1 MAVSLGS
8 MTTLDG
14 ARILVFGAG
23 GGLGSPIVALLA
35 QAGARLTV
43 SGRSLESS
51 EHHRVNADLTLPD
64 SARSVI
70 AEAVD
75 HHGGLDGIVIAAGVV
90 AFGPVAEVDDDTV
103 DELLLLNYLAPLR
116 VVREAL
122 TTLQP
127 GGFVVNIS
135 AVVADK
141 PMPNMGAY
149 SASKAAVSALLK
161 SVRTEARKSKIRIV
175 DVRPPHTE
183 TGLASRPIAGLPPK
197 LPQGLTPEAAAARIV
212 AAIGDDETDVGAEQF
227 S

>member
-1 MAVSLGS
+1 MN
-8 MTTLDG
+8 LDG
-14 ARILVFGAG
+14 ARILVFGAS
-23 GGLGSPIVALLA
+23 GGLGGPIVEQLA

-43 SGRSLESS
+43 SGRSLESA
-51 EHHRVNADLTLPD
+51 EQHMVNADLTLPD
-64 SARSVI
+64 SARSVV
-70 AEAVD
+70 AEAVE

-90 AFGPVAEVDDDTV
+90 AFGSVTEVDDDTV

-116 VVREAL
+116 IMREAL
-122 TTLQP
+122 TTLDQ
-127 GGFVVNIS
+127 GGFVLNIS

-149 SASKAAVSALLK
+149 SASKAAASALLK

-183 TGLASRPIAGLPPK
+183 TGLATRPIAGQAPK
-197 LPQGLTPEAAAARIV
+197 LPQGLTPESVAARIV
-212 AAIGDDETDVGAEQF
+212 AAITDDETDVGADQF

>member
-1 MAVSLGS
+1 

-14 ARILVFGAG
+14 ARILVFGAS
-23 GGLGSPIVALLA
+23 GGLGGPVVEQLA
-35 QAGARLTV
+35 KAGARLTV
-43 SGRSLESS
+43 SGRSIESD
-51 EHHRVNADLTLPD
+51 HHSVNADLTLPD

-70 AEAVD
+70 AEAVE

-90 AFGPVAEVDDDTV
+90 AFGPVTEVDDDTV

-116 VVREAL
+116 VLREAL
-122 TTLQP
+122 TTLDQ
-127 GGFVVNIS
+127 GGFVLNIS

-183 TGLASRPIAGLPPK
+183 TGLATRPIAGQAPK
-197 LPQGLTPEAAAARIV
+197 LPQGLTPEAVAARIV
-212 AAIGDDETDVGAEQF
+212 AAITDDETDVGADQF
-227 S
+227 A

>member
-1 MAVSLGS
+1 

-14 ARILVFGAG
+14 ARILVFGAS
-23 GGLGSPIVALLA
+23 GGLGGPVVEQLVK
-35 QAGARLTV
+35 AGARLTV
-43 SGRSLESS
+43 SGRSVES
-51 EHHRVNADLTLPD
+51 EHHSVNADLTLPD

-70 AEAVD
+70 AEAVE

-90 AFGPVAEVDDDTV
+90 AFGPVTEVDDDTV

-116 VVREAL
+116 VLREAL
-122 TTLQP
+122 TTLGQ
-127 GGFVVNIS
+127 GGFVLNIS

-149 SASKAAVSALLK
+149 SASKAAVTALLK

-183 TGLASRPIAGLPPK
+183 TGLATRPIAGQAPK
-197 LPQGLTPEAAAARIV
+197 LPQGLTPEAVAARIV
-212 AAIGDDETDVGAEQF
+212 AAIVDDETDVGADQF

>member
-1 MAVSLGS
+1 MN
-8 MTTLDG
+8 LDG
-14 ARILVFGAG
+14 ARILVFGAS
-23 GGLGSPIVALLA
+23 GGLGGPIVEQLA
-35 QAGARLTV
+35 EAGARLTI

-51 EHHRVNADLTLPD
+51 EQHTVNADLTLPD
-64 SARSVI
+64 SARSVV
-70 AEAVD
+70 AEAVE

-90 AFGPVAEVDDDTV
+90 AFGPVTEVDDDTV

-116 VVREAL
+116 IMRQAL
-122 TTLQP
+122 TTVDQ
-127 GGFVVNIS
+127 GGFVLNIS

-149 SASKAAVSALLK
+149 SASKAAASALVK

-183 TGLASRPIAGLPPK
+183 TGLATRPIAGQAPK
-197 LPQGLTPEAAAARIV
+197 LPQGLTPEVVAARIL
-212 AAIGDDETDVGAEQF
+212 AAIVDDETDVGADQF

>member
-1 MAVSLGS
+1 

-14 ARILVFGAG
+14 ARILVFGAS
-23 GGLGSPIVALLA
+23 GGLGGPIVEQLA

-43 SGRSLESS
+43 SGRSIESD
-51 EHHRVNADLTLPD
+51 HHTVDADLTLPD
-64 SARSVI
+64 SARSVV
-70 AEAVD
+70 AEAVE

-90 AFGPVAEVDDDTV
+90 AFGPVTDVDDDTV

-116 VVREAL
+116 VLREAL
-122 TTLQP
+122 TTLDQ
-127 GGFVVNIS
+127 GGFVLNIS

-149 SASKAAVSALLK
+149 SATKAAVSALLK

-183 TGLASRPIAGLPPK
+183 TGLATRPIAGQAPK
-197 LPQGLTPEAAAARIV
+197 LPQGLTPDAVATRIV
-212 AAIGDDETDVGAEQF
+212 AAIVDDETDVGADQF

>member
-1 MAVSLGS
+1 MN
-8 MTTLDG
+8 LDG
-14 ARILVFGAG
+14 ARILVFGAS
-23 GGLGSPIVALLA
+23 GGLGGPIVEQLA

-43 SGRSLESS
+43 SGRSLESV
-51 EHHRVNADLTLPD
+51 EHHTVNADLTLPD
-64 SARSVI
+64 SGRSVV

-90 AFGPVAEVDDDTV
+90 AFGSVTEVDDDTV

-116 VVREAL
+116 IMREAL
-122 TTLQP
+122 TTLDQ
-127 GGFVVNIS
+127 GGFVLNIS

-149 SASKAAVSALLK
+149 SASKAAASALVK

-183 TGLASRPIAGLPPK
+183 TGLATRPIAGQAPK
-197 LPQGLTPEAAAARIV
+197 LPQGLTPEAVSARIV
-212 AAIGDDETDVGAEQF
+212 AAIVDDETDVGADQF

>member
-1 MAVSLGS
+1 MAVSLES

-14 ARILVFGAG
+14 ARILVFGAS
-23 GGLGSPIVALLA
+23 GGLGGPIVEQLA

-43 SGRSLESS
+43 SGRSIESD
-51 EHHRVNADLTLPD
+51 HHTVDADLTLPD
-64 SARSVI
+64 SARSVV
-70 AEAVD
+70 AEAVE

-90 AFGPVAEVDDDTV
+90 AFGPVTEVDDDTV

-116 VVREAL
+116 VLREAL
-122 TTLQP
+122 TTLDQ
-127 GGFVVNIS
+127 GGFVLNIS

-149 SASKAAVSALLK
+149 SATKAAVSALLK

-183 TGLASRPIAGLPPK
+183 TGLATRPIAGQAPK
-197 LPQGLTPEAAAARIV
+197 LPQGLTPDAVAARIV
-212 AAIGDDETDVGAEQF
+212 AAIVDDETDVGADQF

>member
-1 MAVSLGS
+1 MN
-8 MTTLDG
+8 LDG
-14 ARILVFGAG
+14 ARILVFGAS
-23 GGLGSPIVALLA
+23 GGLGGPIVEQLA

-43 SGRSLESS
+43 SGRSLESA
-51 EHHRVNADLTLPD
+51 EHHTVNADLTLPD
-64 SARSVI
+64 SARSVV
-70 AEAVD
+70 AEAVE

-90 AFGPVAEVDDDTV
+90 AFGSVAEVDDDTV

-116 VVREAL
+116 IMREAL
-122 TTLQP
+122 TTLDQ
-127 GGFVVNIS
+127 GGFVLNIS

-149 SASKAAVSALLK
+149 SASKAAASALLK

-183 TGLASRPIAGLPPK
+183 TGLATRPIAGQAPK
-197 LPQGLTPEAAAARIV
+197 LPQGLTPEAVAARIV
-212 AAIGDDETDVGAEQF
+212 AAITDDETDVGADQF

>member
-1 MAVSLGS
+1 MN
-8 MTTLDG
+8 LDG
-14 ARILVFGAG
+14 ARILVFGAS
-23 GGLGSPIVALLA
+23 GGLGGPIVEQLA
-35 QAGARLTV
+35 EAGARLTI
-43 SGRSLESS
+43 SGRSLESA
-51 EHHRVNADLTLPD
+51 EHHTVNADLTLPD

-70 AEAVD
+70 AQAVD

-90 AFGPVAEVDDDTV
+90 AFGSVTEVDDDTV

-116 VVREAL
+116 IMREAL
-122 TTLQP
+122 TTLDQ
-127 GGFVVNIS
+127 GGFVLNIS

-149 SASKAAVSALLK
+149 SASKAAASALLK

-183 TGLASRPIAGLPPK
+183 TGLATRPIAGQAPK
-197 LPQGLTPEAAAARIV
+197 LPQGLTPEAVAARIV
-212 AAIGDDETDVGAEQF
+212 AAITDDETDVGADQF

>member
-1 MAVSLGS
+1 

-14 ARILVFGAG
+14 ARILVFGAS
-23 GGLGSPIVALLA
+23 GGLGGPVVEQLA
-35 QAGARLTV
+35 KAGARLTV
-43 SGRSLESS
+43 SGRSIES
-51 EHHRVNADLTLPD
+51 EHHSVNADLTLPD

-70 AEAVD
+70 AEAVE

-90 AFGPVAEVDDDTV
+90 AFGPVTEVDDDTV

-116 VVREAL
+116 VLREAL
-122 TTLQP
+122 TTLGQ
-127 GGFVVNIS
+127 GGFVLNVS

-149 SASKAAVSALLK
+149 SASKAAVTALLK

-183 TGLASRPIAGLPPK
+183 TGLATRPIAGQAPK
-197 LPQGLTPEAAAARIV
+197 LPQGLTPEAVAARIV
-212 AAIGDDETDVGAEQF
+212 AAIVDDETDVGADQF

>member
-1 MAVSLGS
+1 

-14 ARILVFGAG
+14 ARILVFGAS
-23 GGLGSPIVALLA
+23 GGLGGPIVEQLA
-35 QAGARLTV
+35 KAGARLTV
-43 SGRSLESS
+43 SGRSIESD
-51 EHHRVNADLTLPD
+51 HHTVNADLTLPD
-64 SARSVI
+64 SARSVV
-70 AEAVD
+70 AEAVE

-90 AFGPVAEVDDDTV
+90 AFGPVTDVDDDTV

-116 VVREAL
+116 VLREAL
-122 TTLQP
+122 TNLDQ
-127 GGFVVNIS
+127 GGFVLNIS

-149 SASKAAVSALLK
+149 SASKAAVTALLK

-183 TGLASRPIAGLPPK
+183 TGLATRPIAGQAPK
-197 LPQGLTPEAAAARIV
+197 LPQGLTPDAVAARIV
-212 AAIGDDETDVGAEQF
+212 AAITDDETDVGADQF

>member
-1 MAVSLGS
+1 MN
-8 MTTLDG
+8 LDG
-14 ARILVFGAG
+14 ARILVFGAS
-23 GGLGSPIVALLA
+23 GGLGGPIVEQLA
-35 QAGARLTV
+35 QAGARLTI

-51 EHHRVNADLTLPD
+51 EHHTVNADLTLPD
-64 SARSVI
+64 SARSVV
-70 AEAVD
+70 AEAVE

-90 AFGPVAEVDDDTV
+90 AFGSVAEVDDDTV

-116 VVREAL
+116 IMREAL
-122 TTLQP
+122 TTLDQ
-127 GGFVVNIS
+127 GGFVLNIS

-149 SASKAAVSALLK
+149 SASKAAASALLK

-183 TGLASRPIAGLPPK
+183 TGLATRPIAGQAPK
-197 LPQGLTPEAAAARIV
+197 LPQGLTPEAVAARVV
-212 AAIGDDETDVGAEQF
+212 AAITDDETDVGADQF

>member
-1 MAVSLGS
+1 
-8 MTTLDG
+8 MTSLDG
-14 ARILVFGAG
+14 ARILVFGAS
-23 GGLGSPIVALLA
+23 GGLGSPIVDQLA
-35 QAGARLTV
+35 EAGARLTV

-51 EHHRVNADLTLPD
+51 DHHVVNADLTLPD

-70 AEAVD
+70 AEAVE

-90 AFGPVAEVDDDTV
+90 AFGPVTEVDDDTV

-116 VVREAL
+116 IMREAL
-122 TTLQP
+122 TTLDQ
-127 GGFVVNIS
+127 GGFVLNIS

-183 TGLASRPIAGLPPK
+183 TGLATRPIAGQAPK
-197 LPQGLTPEAAAARIV
+197 LPQGLTPESVAARIV
-212 AAIGDDETDVGAEQF
+212 AAITDDETDVGADQF

>member
-1 MAVSLGS
+1 

-14 ARILVFGAG
+14 ARILVFGAS
-23 GGLGSPIVALLA
+23 GGLGGPLVEQLA
-35 QAGARLTV
+35 KAGARLTV
-43 SGRSLESS
+43 SGRSIESD
-51 EHHRVNADLTLPD
+51 HHTVNADLTLPD
-64 SARSVI
+64 SARSVV
-70 AEAVD
+70 AEAVE

-90 AFGPVAEVDDDTV
+90 AFGPVTDVDDDTV

-116 VVREAL
+116 VLREAL
-122 TTLQP
+122 TTLDQ
-127 GGFVVNIS
+127 GGFVLNIS

-149 SASKAAVSALLK
+149 SASKAAVTALLK

-183 TGLASRPIAGLPPK
+183 TGLATRPIAGQAPK
-197 LPQGLTPEAAAARIV
+197 LPQGLTPEAVAARIV
-212 AAIGDDETDVGAEQF
+212 AAIVDDETDVGADQF

>member
-1 MAVSLGS
+1 

-14 ARILVFGAG
+14 ARILVFGAS
-23 GGLGSPIVALLA
+23 GGLGGPVVEQLA
-35 QAGARLTV
+35 KAGARLTV
-43 SGRSLESS
+43 SGRSIESD
-51 EHHRVNADLTLPD
+51 HHTVNADLTLPD
-64 SARSVI
+64 SARSVV
-70 AEAVD
+70 AEAAE

-90 AFGPVAEVDDDTV
+90 AFGPVTDVDDDTV

-116 VVREAL
+116 VLREAL
-122 TTLQP
+122 TTLDQ
-127 GGFVVNIS
+127 GGFVLNIS

-183 TGLASRPIAGLPPK
+183 TGLATRPIAGQAPK
-197 LPQGLTPEAAAARIV
+197 LPQGLTPDAVAARIV
-212 AAIGDDETDVGAEQF
+212 AAITDDETDVGADQF

>member
-1 MAVSLGS
+1 

-14 ARILVFGAG
+14 ARILVFGAS
-23 GGLGSPIVALLA
+23 GGLGGPVVEQLA
-35 QAGARLTV
+35 KAGARLTV
-43 SGRSLESS
+43 SGRSIES
-51 EHHRVNADLTLPD
+51 EHHSVNADLTLPD

-70 AEAVD
+70 AEAVE

-90 AFGPVAEVDDDTV
+90 AFGPVTEVDDDTV

-116 VVREAL
+116 VLREAL
-122 TTLQP
+122 TTLGQ
-127 GGFVVNIS
+127 GGFVLNIS

-149 SASKAAVSALLK
+149 SASKAAVTALLK

-183 TGLASRPIAGLPPK
+183 TGLATRPIAGQAPK
-197 LPQGLTPEAAAARIV
+197 LTQGLTPEAVAARIV
-212 AAIGDDETDVGAEQF
+212 AAIVDDETDVGADQF

>member
-1 MAVSLGS
+1 

-14 ARILVFGAG
+14 ARILVFGAS
-23 GGLGSPIVALLA
+23 GGLGGPIVEQLA
-35 QAGARLTV
+35 KAGARLTV

-51 EHHRVNADLTLPD
+51 EHHTVNADLTLPD
-64 SARSVI
+64 SAKAAV
-70 AEAVD
+70 AEAVE

-116 VVREAL
+116 VLREAL

-149 SASKAAVSALLK
+149 SASKAAASALLK

-183 TGLASRPIAGLPPK
+183 TGLATRPIAGQAPK
-197 LPQGLTPEAAAARIV
+197 LPQGLTPESVAARIV
-212 AAIGDDETDVGAEQF
+212 AAIADDETDVGADQF

>member
-1 MAVSLGS
+1 MN
-8 MTTLDG
+8 LDG
-14 ARILVFGAG
+14 ARILVFGAS
-23 GGLGSPIVALLA
+23 GGLGGPIVEQLA
-35 QAGARLTV
+35 QAGARLTI
-43 SGRSLESS
+43 SGRSPESS
-51 EHHRVNADLTLPD
+51 EQHTVNADLTLPD
-64 SARSVI
+64 SARSVV

-90 AFGPVAEVDDDTV
+90 AFGSVTEVDDDTV

-116 VVREAL
+116 IMREAL
-122 TTLQP
+122 TTLDQ
-127 GGFVVNIS
+127 GGFVLNIS

-149 SASKAAVSALLK
+149 SASKAAASALVK

-183 TGLASRPIAGLPPK
+183 TGLATRPIAGQAPK
-197 LPQGLTPEAAAARIV
+197 LPQGLTPEAVAARIV
-212 AAIGDDETDVGAEQF
+212 AAITDDETDVGADQF

>member
-1 MAVSLGS
+1 

-14 ARILVFGAG
+14 ARILVFGAS
-23 GGLGSPIVALLA
+23 GGLGGPLVEQLA
-35 QAGARLTV
+35 KAGARLTV
-43 SGRSLESS
+43 SGRSIESD
-51 EHHRVNADLTLPD
+51 HHTVNADLTLPD
-64 SARSVI
+64 SARSVV
-70 AEAVD
+70 AEAVE

-90 AFGPVAEVDDDTV
+90 AFGPVTEVDDDTV

-116 VVREAL
+116 VLREAL
-122 TTLQP
+122 TTLDQ
-127 GGFVVNIS
+127 GGFVLNIS

-183 TGLASRPIAGLPPK
+183 TGLATRPIAGQAPK
-197 LPQGLTPEAAAARIV
+197 LPQGLTPEAVAARIV
-212 AAIGDDETDVGAEQF
+212 AAITDDETDVGADQF

>member
-1 MAVSLGS
+1 

-14 ARILVFGAG
+14 ARILVFGAS
-23 GGLGSPIVALLA
+23 GGLGGPVVEQLA
-35 QAGARLTV
+35 KAGARLTV
-43 SGRSLESS
+43 SGRSIES
-51 EHHRVNADLTLPD
+51 EHHSVNADLTLPD

-70 AEAVD
+70 AEAVE

-90 AFGPVAEVDDDTV
+90 AFGPVTEVDDDTV

-116 VVREAL
+116 VLREAL
-122 TTLQP
+122 TTLNQ
-127 GGFVVNIS
+127 GGFVLNIS

-149 SASKAAVSALLK
+149 SASKAAVTALLK

-183 TGLASRPIAGLPPK
+183 TGLATRPIAGQAPK
-197 LPQGLTPEAAAARIV
+197 LPQGLTPEAVAARIV
-212 AAIGDDETDVGAEQF
+212 AAIVDDETDVGADQF

>member
-1 MAVSLGS
+1 

-14 ARILVFGAG
+14 ARILVFGAS
-23 GGLGSPIVALLA
+23 GGLGGPIVEQLA
-35 QAGARLTV
+35 KAGARLTV
-43 SGRSLESS
+43 SGRNIESD
-51 EHHRVNADLTLPD
+51 HHTVNADLTLPD
-64 SARSVI
+64 SARSVV
-70 AEAVD
+70 AEAVE

-90 AFGPVAEVDDDTV
+90 AFGPVTDVDDDTV

-116 VVREAL
+116 VLREAL
-122 TTLQP
+122 TTLDQD
-127 GGFVVNIS
+127 GFVLNIS

-149 SASKAAVSALLK
+149 SASKAAVTALLK

-183 TGLASRPIAGLPPK
+183 TGLAMRPIAGQAPK
-197 LPQGLTPEAAAARIV
+197 LPQGLTPDAVAARIV
-212 AAIGDDETDVGAEQF
+212 AAITDDETDVGADQF

>member
-1 MAVSLGS
+1 MN
-8 MTTLDG
+8 LDG
-14 ARILVFGAG
+14 ARILVFGAS
-23 GGLGSPIVALLA
+23 GGLGGPIVEQLA
-35 QAGARLTV
+35 EAGARLTI

-51 EHHRVNADLTLPD
+51 EQHTVNADLTLPD
-64 SARSVI
+64 SARSVV
-70 AEAVD
+70 AEAIE

-90 AFGPVAEVDDDTV
+90 AFGPVTEVDDDTV

-116 VVREAL
+116 IMREAL
-122 TTLQP
+122 TTLDQ
-127 GGFVVNIS
+127 GGFVLNIS

-149 SASKAAVSALLK
+149 SASKAAASALVK

-183 TGLASRPIAGLPPK
+183 TGLATRPIAGQAPK
-197 LPQGLTPEAAAARIV
+197 LPQGLTPESVAARIV
-212 AAIGDDETDVGAEQF
+212 AAITDDETDVGADQF

>member
-1 MAVSLGS
+1 

-14 ARILVFGAG
+14 ARILVFGAS
-23 GGLGSPIVALLA
+23 GGLGSPIVDQLA
-35 QAGARLTV
+35 EAGARLTV
-43 SGRSLESS
+43 SGRGLESS
-51 EHHRVNADLTLPD
+51 EHHVVNADLTLPD

-70 AEAVD
+70 AEAVE

-90 AFGPVAEVDDDTV
+90 AFGAVSEVDDDTV

-116 VVREAL
+116 VMRAAL
-122 TTLQP
+122 NTLDA
-127 GGFVVNIS
+127 GGFVLNIS

-149 SASKAAVSALLK
+149 SASKAAASALLK

-183 TGLASRPIAGLPPK
+183 TGLATRPITGQAPK
-197 LPQGLTPEAAAARIV
+197 LPQGLTPDSVAARIV
-212 AAIGDDETDVGAEQF
+212 AAIADDETDVGADQF

>member
-1 MAVSLGS
+1 
-8 MTTLDG
+8 MTSLDG
-14 ARILVFGAG
+14 ARILVFGAS
-23 GGLGSPIVALLA
+23 GGLGSPMVDQLA
-35 QAGARLTV
+35 EAGARLTV

-51 EHHRVNADLTLPD
+51 EHHTVNADLTLPD

-70 AEAVD
+70 AEAVE

-90 AFGPVAEVDDDTV
+90 AFGAVSDVDDDTV
-103 DELLLLNYLAPLR
+103 DDLLLLNYLAPLR
-116 VVREAL
+116 VLREAM
-122 TTLQP
+122 TTLDQ
-127 GGFVVNIS
+127 GGFVLNIS

-183 TGLASRPIAGLPPK
+183 TGLATRPIAGQAPK
-197 LPQGLTPEAAAARIV
+197 LPQGLTPEAVAARIV
-212 AAIGDDETDVGAEQF
+212 AAITDDETDVGADQF

>member
-1 MAVSLGS
+1 

-14 ARILVFGAG
+14 ARILVFGAS
-23 GGLGSPIVALLA
+23 GGLGGPIVEQLA
-35 QAGARLTV
+35 KAGARLTV
-43 SGRSLESS
+43 SGRSIESD
-51 EHHRVNADLTLPD
+51 HHTVNADLTLPD
-64 SARSVI
+64 SARSVV
-70 AEAVD
+70 AEAVE

-90 AFGPVAEVDDDTV
+90 AFGPVTDVDDDTV

-116 VVREAL
+116 VLREAL
-122 TTLQP
+122 TALDQ
-127 GGFVVNIS
+127 GGFVLNIS

-149 SASKAAVSALLK
+149 SASKAAVTALLK

-183 TGLASRPIAGLPPK
+183 TGLASRPIAGQAPK
-197 LPQGLTPEAAAARIV
+197 LPQGLTPDAVAARIV
-212 AAIGDDETDVGAEQF
+212 SAITDDETDVGADQF

>member
-1 MAVSLGS
+1 

-14 ARILVFGAG
+14 ARILVFGAS
-23 GGLGSPIVALLA
+23 GGLGGPIVEQLA
-35 QAGARLTV
+35 KAGARLTV
-43 SGRSLESS
+43 SGRSVES
-51 EHHRVNADLTLPD
+51 EHHTVNADLTLPD

-70 AEAVD
+70 AEAVE

-90 AFGPVAEVDDDTV
+90 AFGPVTEVDDDTV

-116 VVREAL
+116 VLREAL
-122 TTLQP
+122 TTLDQ
-127 GGFVVNIS
+127 GGFVLNIS

-141 PMPNMGAY
+141 PMPNMCAY

-183 TGLASRPIAGLPPK
+183 TGLATRPIAGQAPK
-197 LPQGLTPEAAAARIV
+197 LPQGLTPEAVAARIV
-212 AAIGDDETDVGAEQF
+212 AAITDDETDVGADQF

>member
-1 MAVSLGS
+1 
-8 MTTLDG
+8 MTSLDG
-14 ARILVFGAG
+14 ARILVFGAS
-23 GGLGSPIVALLA
+23 GGLGGPIAEQLA
-35 QAGARLTV
+35 KAGAQLTV
-43 SGRSLESS
+43 SGRSIESS
-51 EHHRVNADLTLPD
+51 EYHTVNADLTLPD
-64 SARSVI
+64 SAATVV
-70 AEAVD
+70 AEAVE

-90 AFGPVAEVDDDTV
+90 AFGPVTEVDDDTV

-116 VVREAL
+116 ILREAL
-122 TTLQP
+122 KTVET

-149 SASKAAVSALLK
+149 SASKAAASALLK

-183 TGLASRPIAGLPPK
+183 TGLATRPIAGQAPK
-197 LPQGLTPEAAAARIV
+197 LPQGLTPESVAARIV
-212 AAIGDDETDVGAEQF
+212 AAITDDETDVGADQF

>member
-1 MAVSLGS
+1 
-8 MTTLDG
+8 MTSLDG
-14 ARILVFGAG
+14 ARILVFGAS
-23 GGLGSPIVALLA
+23 GGLGGPIVEQLA
-35 QAGARLTV
+35 KAGARLTL
-43 SGRSLESS
+43 SGRSIESD
-51 EHHRVNADLTLPD
+51 HHTVNADLTLPD
-64 SARSVI
+64 SARSVV
-70 AEAVD
+70 AEAVE

-90 AFGPVAEVDDDTV
+90 AFGPVTEVDDDTV

-116 VVREAL
+116 VLREAL
-122 TTLQP
+122 TTVDQ
-127 GGFVVNIS
+127 GGFVLNIS

-183 TGLASRPIAGLPPK
+183 TGLATRPIAGQAPK
-197 LPQGLTPEAAAARIV
+197 LPQGLTPDAVAARIV
-212 AAIGDDETDVGAEQF
+212 AAITDDETDVGADQF